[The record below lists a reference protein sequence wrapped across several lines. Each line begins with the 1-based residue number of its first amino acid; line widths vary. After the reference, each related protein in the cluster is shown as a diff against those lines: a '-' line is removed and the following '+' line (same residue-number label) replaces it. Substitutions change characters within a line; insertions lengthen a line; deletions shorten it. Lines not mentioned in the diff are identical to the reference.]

1 MKKQN
6 LEEMTVAQLKDLIK
20 ESANAGEV
28 EIPSG
33 MWKMTKPKLIDF
45 INENIVKEEEI
56 VEEVTEDTTEETE
69 TGVPGAIVKVIEDES
84 NVDNLP
90 TKHITYDEVEKRRGG
105 LKKRVR
111 MTSEDEVIY
120 FDKIDDAHKW
130 LRSNHKLGYYH
141 IKKCLEGTQS
151 RKLKKINVM
160 FERVE
165 D

>member
-6 LEEMTVAQLKDLIK
+6 LEEMTVAELKDMIK
-20 ESANAGEV
+20 VSVKDGAIELPA
-28 EIPSG
+28 G
-33 MWKMTKPKLIDF
+33 MWKMTKSKLIDF
-45 INENIVKEEEI
+45 INENIVKEEENI
-56 VEEVTEDTTEETE
+56 EEVTEDTVKETD
-69 TGVPGAIVKVIEDES
+69 TDVPEAIVKVIEDES

-90 TKHITYDEVEKRRGG
+90 TKHITYDEVEKRKGG

-111 MTSEDEVIY
+111 MTSEDEIIY

-151 RKLKKINVM
+151 SKLKKINVM